1 MKEATGELNMTL
13 VTVIAVAAILVF
25 VTTFVPRI
33 LENVSNRWTDA
44 ENTDNTSERAGQL
57 GGQTG
62 TTGRTTT
69 P

>member
-33 LENVSNRWTDA
+33 LENVSNRWSAA
-44 ENTDNTSERAGQL
+44 EGTDNTSERAGQI

-62 TTGRTTT
+62 TNGRNN

>member
-25 VTTFVPRI
+25 VTAFVPRI
-33 LENVSNRWTDA
+33 LQNVQTRWTNA
-44 ENTDNTSERAGQL
+44 EDSDNTEAAAREAGE
-57 GGQTG
+57 GTG
-62 TTGRTTT
+62 HYIL